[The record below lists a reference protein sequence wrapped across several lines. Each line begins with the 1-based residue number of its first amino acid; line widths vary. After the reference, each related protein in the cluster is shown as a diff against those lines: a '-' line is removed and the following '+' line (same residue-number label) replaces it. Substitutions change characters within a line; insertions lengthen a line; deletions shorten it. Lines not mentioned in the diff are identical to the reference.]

1 MTGVEELAQILRE
14 SNKIVFFEGAG
25 MATESG
31 ALGFAVRTGYTAR
44 GSYGNLLSHLREIL
58 NRRGCDLK
66 YGKVSSS

>member
-14 SNKIVFFEGAG
+14 SNKIVFFKGAG

-31 ALGFAVRTGYTAR
+31 ALGFAARTGYTAS
-44 GSYGNLLSHLREIL
+44 GSYGNSLSHLRERL